1 MTDEK
6 KRTLKYD
13 LLEAAGWLS
22 LHGPAHAPLRDR
34 LLKWADGQDPNEPDV
49 DLRGLKVGDEVTF
62 GNGTTAVVQRVR
74 FFEPDGGYTCQVC
87 FIDGDTRLCFYYKNH
102 GSAGTVA
109 DRNIIS
115 YRTPPFD
122 FQRSYD
128 RGVRRFELR
137 HGGITYELHW
147 FKGGGVPFPVRDAYG
162 NQWTA
167 SGVHHSTSSNDLI
180 AEAPADVMPP
190 REAADD
196 GE

>member
-1 MTDEK
+1 MTDQK
-6 KRTLKYD
+6 KHTLEAD
-13 LLEAAGWLS
+13 LREAAGWLS

-62 GNGTTAVVQRVR
+62 EGGAVKEVLYVNRPSPERTDVGVESYRRGMLYHHNGRCVDDAK
-74 FFEPDGGYTCQVC
+74 P
-87 FIDGDTRLCFYYKNH
+87 
-102 GSAGTVA
+102 
-109 DRNIIS
+109 NIIS

-180 AEAPADVMPP
+180 AEAPAEVQQED
-190 REAADD
+190 AD
-196 GE
+196 

>member
-1 MTDEK
+1 MTDQK
-6 KRTLKYD
+6 KHT
-13 LLEAAGWLS
+13 LEADLREVAGWLS

-34 LLKWADGQDPNEPDV
+34 LLKWADGKDPNE
-49 DLRGLKVGDEVTF
+49 
-62 GNGTTAVVQRVR
+62 Q
-74 FFEPDGGYTCQVC
+74 
-87 FIDGDTRLCFYYKNH
+87 
-102 GSAGTVA
+102 
-109 DRNIIS
+109 
-115 YRTPPFD
+115 PFN

-180 AEAPADVMPP
+180 AEAPADVQL
-190 REAADD
+190 EDQGDA
-196 GE
+196 

>member
-1 MTDEK
+1 MIDQK
-6 KRTLKYD
+6 KYTLEDD
-13 LLEAAGWLS
+13 LREVAGWLS

-128 RGVRRFELR
+128 RGVRRFVMRNGSVTSEV
-137 HGGITYELHW
+137 HW
-147 FKGGGVPFPVRDAYG
+147 FKDDGLFYPVRDGLGYG
-162 NQWTA
+162 WTDT
-167 SGVHHSTSSNDLI
+167 GHHQLTLKEHPRDLI
-180 AEAPADVMPP
+180 AEAPAEVQ
-190 REAADD
+190 RE
-196 GE
+196 GEA